1 MAADVDLATTDIT
14 GQVTGGFIR
23 LRGTLMLGHIKPN
36 PLATSLS
43 FVELSTFW
51 SSKTSFLDDH
61 ILQPKFGRPG
71 IFFLPISMGSGVN
84 LGRLL
89 GLVLVLVYPINNT
102 YRRIGILTVFDYK
115 RENKNRGCQFWKG
128 NFEDVPT
135 LI

>member
-1 MAADVDLATTDIT
+1 
-14 GQVTGGFIR
+14 
-23 LRGTLMLGHIKPN
+23 MLGHIKPN